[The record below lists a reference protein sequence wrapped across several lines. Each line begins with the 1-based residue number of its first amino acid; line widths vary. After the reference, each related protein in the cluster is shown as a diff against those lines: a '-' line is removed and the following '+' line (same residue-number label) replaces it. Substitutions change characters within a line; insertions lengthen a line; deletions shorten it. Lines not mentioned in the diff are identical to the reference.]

1 MRCPSN
7 GLGLTAQPAA
17 QRILSPIWGSYLI
30 LLRVTKPY
38 LPTFQPS
45 KQSTSGLVQ
54 ARNPLIFPSSRN
66 SNMQNPATSRPGTVS
81 LAALDKQISRL
92 RDDAKLVPERAAR
105 LDWRSLARLN
115 YSQTERQ
122 RAGAEVEHLIYV
134 REEIVRQ
141 IDSAASRWSQIGISH
156 ARWLMLWRM
165 PTPQSNGH
173 ERDRSNHAR
182 TKIRTLPNQ
191 RA

>member
-1 MRCPSN
+1 LLLTTDFKSDLGALTSFCYALPS
-7 GLGLTAQPAA
+7 
-17 QRILSPIWGSYLI
+17 RIYRRLSRQSN
-30 LLRVTKPY
+30 LRLAWYRHVT
-38 LPTFQPS
+38 
-45 KQSTSGLVQ
+45 
-54 ARNPLIFPSSRN
+54 PSS
-66 SNMQNPATSRPGTVS
+66 SPHLEIQICTNPATSRPGTVS